1 MFGVTGLLGT
11 PSPGRVNKGFGL
23 IIESVDAEYANIFLY
38 SPLSGST
45 SIQLSCELKISMKTL
60 INIKS
65 KDNKFFL
72 WCHII
77 HLNPLKTNSERITK
91 SDKKMVND
99 LDYEVIEFPVSK
111 ADFSKTKKK
120 KTVSV
125 NVFCYEN
132 KLTYPVYL
140 SDQEFKN
147 CFDLFMISDENNS
160 HFVYIKEIYTY
171 V

>member
-1 MFGVTGLLGT
+1 
-11 PSPGRVNKGFGL
+11 
-23 IIESVDAEYANIFLY
+23 
-38 SPLSGST
+38 
-45 SIQLSCELKISMKTL
+45 
-60 INIKS
+60 
-65 KDNKFFL
+65 
-72 WCHII
+72 
-77 HLNPLKTNSERITK
+77 
-91 SDKKMVND
+91 MVND
-99 LDYEVIEFPVSK
+99 LDYEVIELPVSK

-120 KTVSV
+120 KAVSV